1 MIAIQ
6 NLIGILFLFL
16 IYNSKIVDKKLA
28 ILTTFLFSINLNVI
42 LYQNLIMTEGI
53 FVTFFILSIFFL
65 LKFLKKQKLNLLFY
79 LSVSLAIAALIR
91 PQIYYFP
98 MTMFIIIFFLL
109 KNSFKEKIKFFLIF
123 FIIFKSLLFIWEYR
137 NYKIH
142 GDKFL

>member
-1 MIAIQ
+1 
-6 NLIGILFLFL
+6 
-16 IYNSKIVDKKLA
+16 
-28 ILTTFLFSINLNVI
+28 
-42 LYQNLIMTEGI
+42 MTEGI

-109 KNSFKEKIKFFLIF
+109 KNSFKEKIKFFF
-123 FIIFKSLLFIWEYR
+123 
-137 NYKIH
+137 N
-142 GDKFL
+142 FLYYIQILTFYMGI